1 MSEPQPP
8 EVGRWVGMREALARM
23 LIGAVAAIVGLGV
36 LAALFAWLSGH
47 TVSGSIAA
55 LYYIVGAALFLIG
68 MFPTGGYSIIRGGSR
83 TRRRPVGSR
92 QEPIFLL
99 GIVLVGLGVI
109 ADVVRPF

>member
-1 MSEPQPP
+1 MGDALKRMSI
-8 EVGRWVGMREALARM
+8 AT
-23 LIGAVAAIVGLGV
+23 VAAVVGLGAV
-36 LAALFAWLSGH
+36 AALFAWASGH

-68 MFPTGGYSIIRGGSR
+68 MFPTGGYSIIRGGAR

-99 GIVLVGLGVI
+99 GIVLVGLGVV